1 MITMVTPNASS
12 LFARFRP
19 FAGLGLIVPCMAAA
33 QQAPPPP
40 TPPATAA
47 VTAATTARRQSWTAD
62 RMPLAVGDIITVNVD
77 EHLLATS
84 DLKNSADDQRTK
96 NLGATVATPGASPQ
110 ASINTQNAG
119 HSQSEGQA
127 SRTNDFVGSVSTR
140 VVAVSPAG
148 LLQVKGSK
156 LVALDKVTEEVT
168 ISGWIR
174 PDDVSSTNTI
184 ESWRIADAQLAYHA
198 TGDPD
203 KPKGSLIMRILG
215 AIWP

>member
-1 MITMVTPNASS
+1 MITLLTPNASS
-12 LFARFRP
+12 RFSRLRP
-19 FAGLGLIVPCMAAA
+19 FVGLWFIVPCLAGA
-33 QQAPPPP
+33 QQAPRPL
-40 TPPATAA
+40 TPPAA
-47 VTAATTARRQSWTAD
+47 VTAAVPTTAGRQSWTAD

-127 SRTNDFVGSVSTR
+127 SRTNDFVGSISTR

-168 ISGWIR
+168 IAGWIR

-184 ESWRIADAQLAYHA
+184 DSWRIADAQLAYHA

-203 KPKGSLIMRILG
+203 KPKSSLIMRILG